1 MDDENMHRA
10 STRSRIPQVG
20 LRELNS
26 ATTNA
31 RSGMSG
37 ILPPGTIAKKAIS
50 PTRTKSTS
58 TVDTKR
64 QPPTTRSAMGAP
76 KTHTRGNSYTSSTIT
91 RSGSTASRPNNSN
104 FSSTMSYGAR
114 PASAMARPQTS
125 LGTRRLHS
133 ASTSMARPATSLEH
147 HTEDHA
153 ASILGKRKGM
163 PKSIYHTLHH
173 SSWSITIPEESPHDH
188 HVKVSRGLSHGAVN
202 PESSTPPGP
211 RKEVSPKLSSHTPP
225 SLQRKKRDANDRFFH
240 SVRSLPQSKVPIPSP
255 ARPTATDF
263 RSSSKKSRRPPI
275 PMFLSKD
282 STVTDFNYSLDTEW
296 DLESKEK
303 TMEEMIARVFTRVN
317 QSGQESQGLKEAV
330 EVYKVRITELE
341 QSRDSINEKNMKLRV
356 EMDSLAQQLHA
367 AESALRDAQRDQ
379 EIALDD
385 LEQRHRIELETM
397 RQDNKKEMDSLTDRH
412 EQDIRSLKRKFETEV
427 AEEKAARVRE
437 LGQLTTQSAMDIQR
451 TEIELEKKSREIRAA
466 QAQIQAMRT
475 DMDREMKTTHDLRHN
490 LDTVNTNSVA
500 LESTIRALKARIE
513 FLEGGREEQSQA
525 FEHCNQR
532 MMDALA
538 ETEATKEK
546 LRREETLRRKLH
558 NQVQELKGNIRVFC
572 RVRPP
577 LNSEPSSSIAPM
589 QYPDETEDAKEINV
603 MGPEERSS
611 LGTVSRKNNTFT
623 FDRVFGPSS
632 QNTEVFDEISQLV
645 QSALDGY
652 NVCIFCYGQTG
663 SGKTYTMSSQDGM
676 IPLAVHQI
684 YETAQ
689 SLEDKGWRYTME
701 GNFVEVYNENLNDL
715 LGNPNEL
722 DRKKHEIRHDM
733 QRGKTYITDITT
745 VKLESPEMVE
755 TILKNAAANR
765 SVAATKAN
773 ERSSRSHSV
782 FILKLNGENHITGER
797 SEGTLNLVDL
807 AGSERLSHS
816 GVTGDRL
823 KETQN
828 INRSL
833 SSLGDVIAALGQ
845 GKDGGHIPYRNSK
858 LTYLLQFSLGGN
870 SKTLMFVMVS
880 PLQAHLSETLTSL
893 KFATKVHNTHIGTAK
908 RQARVR
914 DS

>member
-1 MDDENMHRA
+1 MDEENMMQPRA
-10 STRSRIPQVG
+10 STRSRIPQAG
-20 LRELNS
+20 LREMNS

-37 ILPPGTIAKKAIS
+37 ILPPGTIANKAIS
-50 PTRTKSTS
+50 PTRTKPPS
-58 TVDTKR
+58 VAETKR
-64 QPPTTRSAMGAP
+64 QPPLTRSMVGAP
-76 KTHTRGNSYTSSTIT
+76 HARTRGNSYASSTT
-91 RSGSTASRPNNSN
+91 SRTGSTTTRPNNGTFSN
-104 FSSTMSYGAR
+104 TMGYGAR
-114 PASAMARPQTS
+114 PASAMSRPQTS
-125 LGTRRLHS
+125 LGTRKLNGS
-133 ASTSMARPATSLEH
+133 SMSMSRPATSLDLH
-147 HTEDHA
+147 PDDNTG
-153 ASILGKRKGM
+153 SVLGKRK
-163 PKSIYHTLHH
+163 
-173 SSWSITIPEESPHDH
+173 
-188 HVKVSRGLSHGAVN
+188 
-202 PESSTPPGP
+202 
-211 RKEVSPKLSSHTPP
+211 
-225 SLQRKKRDANDRFFH
+225 
-240 SVRSLPQSKVPIPSP
+240 
-255 ARPTATDF
+255 
-263 RSSSKKSRRPPI
+263 
-275 PMFLSKD
+275 D
-282 STVTDFNYSLDTEW
+282 SEW
-296 DLESKEK
+296 DQEMKEK
-303 TMEEMIARVFTRVN
+303 TMEEIMARVFSRVN

-330 EVYKVRITELE
+330 EVYKARIHELE
-341 QSRDSINEKNMKLRV
+341 ASRDGLNETNMKLRV
-356 EMDSLAQQLHA
+356 EMESLNQQLSA
-367 AESALRDAQRDQ
+367 AEDALKEALRDQ
-379 EIALDD
+379 EIAMDD
-385 LEQRHRIELETM
+385 LDRRQRIELETI
-397 RQDNKKEMDSLTDRH
+397 RQQGKNDVEALNTRH
-412 EQDIRSLKRKFETEV
+412 QDEIRSLKRKFESEL
-427 AEEKAARVRE
+427 ADEKAVRIRE
-437 LGQLTTQSAMDIQR
+437 LGQLTSQSAMDIQKS
-451 TEIELEKKSREIRAA
+451 EIELVNKTRELNDAL
-466 QAQIQAMRT
+466 AQIQGMKAELE
-475 DMDREMKTTHDLRHN
+475 RERKMTYDLRHN
-490 LDTVNTNSVA
+490 LDTVSTNSVT

-525 FEHCNQR
+525 FEQCNQR

-577 LNSEPSSSIAPM
+577 LSEPSSAIALM
-589 QYPDETEDAKEINV
+589 QYPDELEDAKEINIL
-603 MGPEERSS
+603 GPEEKSS
-611 LGTVSRKNNTFT
+611 LGTVSRKNNNFA
-623 FDRVFGPSS
+623 FDRVFGPSA
-632 QNTEVFDEISQLV
+632 QNNEVFDEISQLV

-663 SGKTYTMSSQDGM
+663 SGKTHTMSSQDGM

-689 SLEDKGWRYTME
+689 SLEEKGWRYTME

-715 LGNPNEL
+715 LGNPDEL
-722 DRKKHEIRHDM
+722 DKKKHEIRHDM
-733 QRGKTYITDITT
+733 QRGKTIITDINT
-745 VKLESPEMVE
+745 VRLDSPEMVE
-755 TILKNAAANR
+755 SILKSAAANR

-782 FILKLNGENHITGER
+782 FILKLIGDNHITGER

-816 GVTGDRL
+816 GATGERL

-880 PLQAHLSETLTSL
+880 PLKAHLSETLTSL